1 MGNLI
6 QRATKKSE
14 KILVK
19 LRQLREEKRYNRET
33 IAEFLDIDTSTYTR
47 IEHGQSHLR
56 MDTFFAIT
64 EILGVSPISLFVE
77 EEPYTF
83 II

>member
-19 LRQLREEKRYNRET
+19 LRQLRKEKRYNRE
-33 IAEFLDIDTSTYTR
+33 ILL
-47 IEHGQSHLR
+47 LR
-56 MDTFFAIT
+56 
-64 EILGVSPISLFVE
+64 
-77 EEPYTF
+77 
-83 II
+83 

>member
-6 QRATKKSE
+6 QRATKKRE

-33 IAEFLDIDTSTYTR
+33 IAEILDIDTSTYTR
-47 IEHGQSHLR
+47 IENGQSQLR